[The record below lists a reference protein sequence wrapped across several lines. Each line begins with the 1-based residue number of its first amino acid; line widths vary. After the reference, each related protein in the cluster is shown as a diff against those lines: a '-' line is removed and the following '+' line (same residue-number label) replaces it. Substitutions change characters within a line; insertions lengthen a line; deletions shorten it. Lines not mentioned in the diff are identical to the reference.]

1 MLPDAADFEVMW
13 KMAVIFF
20 NSGLMPSGVRST
32 EATFL
37 IIQKGRELGIPAT
50 EALSK
55 IAVISGKPVCGGELI
70 LGLIKSRVGADAVIV
85 EESDSEKC
93 TVSYAR
99 PGWDKRRSFT
109 FTMDDARKAGLAGKD
124 IWKQYPANMLRWRCV
139 SIVGRMEFADVI
151 GGLYVAEELGA
162 TIDGETG
169 EIIDIPASAPQQ
181 MKTVTQQATQAAQTS
196 QQVEMDGPILQAT
209 MNALHAQA
217 ASLGI
222 DHDDLHTATFAIFGI
237 GSMKDL
243 TERQGRRLGRLM
255 RDGEVTKA
263 QIDAHRTER
272 FGAQPEEDVAPP
284 VDEPPADQAPQPAQ
298 RVSLAALA
306 RLGKAA
312 EERGLDDT
320 ALINI
325 AGTRYGVEALNEL
338 SPSDAQDFIDHVRAN
353 YDKVSG

>member
-1 MLPDAADFEVMW
+1 MTDIATIPHNDAVPARVVGPSALAMLPSGAEYDVMW
-13 KMAVIFF
+13 KIATIFYK
-20 NSGLMPSGVRST
+20 SGLMPSGVKST

-109 FTMDDARKAGLAGKD
+109 FTMEDAKKANLAGKD

-196 QQVEMDGPILQAT
+196 Q
-209 MNALHAQA
+209 
-217 ASLGI
+217 
-222 DHDDLHTATFAIFGI
+222 
-237 GSMKDL
+237 
-243 TERQGRRLGRLM
+243 
-255 RDGEVTKA
+255 
-263 QIDAHRTER
+263 
-272 FGAQPEEDVAPP
+272 
-284 VDEPPADQAPQPAQ
+284 
-298 RVSLAALA
+298 
-306 RLGKAA
+306 
-312 EERGLDDT
+312 
-320 ALINI
+320 
-325 AGTRYGVEALNEL
+325 
-338 SPSDAQDFIDHVRAN
+338 
-353 YDKVSG
+353 

>member
-1 MLPDAADFEVMW
+1 MTDIAPIHRNNSVALRPAAPSTPAMLPDAADFEVMW

-196 QQVEMDGPILQAT
+196 Q
-209 MNALHAQA
+209 
-217 ASLGI
+217 
-222 DHDDLHTATFAIFGI
+222 
-237 GSMKDL
+237 
-243 TERQGRRLGRLM
+243 
-255 RDGEVTKA
+255 
-263 QIDAHRTER
+263 
-272 FGAQPEEDVAPP
+272 
-284 VDEPPADQAPQPAQ
+284 
-298 RVSLAALA
+298 
-306 RLGKAA
+306 
-312 EERGLDDT
+312 
-320 ALINI
+320 
-325 AGTRYGVEALNEL
+325 
-338 SPSDAQDFIDHVRAN
+338 
-353 YDKVSG
+353 